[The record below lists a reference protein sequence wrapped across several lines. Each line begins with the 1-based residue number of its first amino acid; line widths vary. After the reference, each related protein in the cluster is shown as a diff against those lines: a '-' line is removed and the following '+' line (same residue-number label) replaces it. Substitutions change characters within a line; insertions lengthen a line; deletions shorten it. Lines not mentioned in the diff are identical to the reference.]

1 MNIHKLLA
9 VCCLIAALV
18 AMTGCEEQPR
28 TTSLRLALSST
39 IEDTTRTITPNQQSL
54 EIHSYYISGVGPNGK
69 TFSVTTLSPQVIIEG
84 LVLGTWTITA
94 KGQNL
99 QGTDLVVGTTEHQ
112 LTTTATRADILMGTL
127 VGDGNIK
134 VTFLWEEVDFPDI
147 ELDLYLTPQGGTE
160 SQITTGIVV
169 IEATARAVFETS
181 RPAGSYE
188 LRYELY
194 SQGVKVDGGTEALRV
209 INNGLTEGTIDI
221 SLDKLV
227 SVAPGISIT
236 TELTTPVE
244 GQISGIGSTILPN
257 TIASVEFA
265 QTGGGG
271 STDIAVRWF
280 LDGELFATGPST
292 TFSTFTG
299 SHRLDVIANT
309 SKPGSI
315 GSVSWPFQATVQ
327 NNAGVPIAIM
337 SLQNGDLDAASQP
350 FNLNEITDAA
360 FLRDGKLL
368 IASQN
373 SLQLCKIVQDK
384 LVVVKNFTDAGAT
397 ASVATEP
404 YPVYGVTD
412 IAVDLLDDMVCT
424 TASTTG
430 TMVVYA
436 YDSATENLVKKGY
449 MSSDPTPY
457 AEQQWTIM
465 SNPVLD
471 TGRNLVYFFDAG
483 GVDRYLFYY
492 EYGNSGFDYIGS
504 ASIDAVASPANTDP
518 MRLAISGDF
527 RRLGMVSP
535 ANGSFH
541 LMSNQFNGYDN
552 DPGSTI
558 MIDRADPA
566 GASALLS
573 GMVFSQTD
581 FYTFKAAG
589 LTRYTSPDNG
599 GSYVLESS
607 LGAPLNSVSAMVFN
621 TTNTKAWVVS
631 AGVNPGISLLTLTSG
646 VPAHQ
651 GFTPSGTFKGK
662 RIAISPLGDLL
673 CVVGDSS
680 NLTLYRVSDGLN

>member
-1 MNIHKLLA
+1 
-9 VCCLIAALV
+9 
-18 AMTGCEEQPR
+18 
-28 TTSLRLALSST
+28 
-39 IEDTTRTITPNQQSL
+39 
-54 EIHSYYISGVGPNGK
+54 
-69 TFSVTTLSPQVIIEG
+69 
-84 LVLGTWTITA
+84 
-94 KGQNL
+94 
-99 QGTDLVVGTTEHQ
+99 
-112 LTTTATRADILMGTL
+112 
-127 VGDGNIK
+127 
-134 VTFLWEEVDFPDI
+134 
-147 ELDLYLTPQGGTE
+147 
-160 SQITTGIVV
+160 
-169 IEATARAVFETS
+169 
-181 RPAGSYE
+181 
-188 LRYELY
+188 
-194 SQGVKVDGGTEALRV
+194 
-209 INNGLTEGTIDI
+209 
-221 SLDKLV
+221 
-227 SVAPGISIT
+227 
-236 TELTTPVE
+236 
-244 GQISGIGSTILPN
+244 
-257 TIASVEFA
+257 
-265 QTGGGG
+265 
-271 STDIAVRWF
+271 
-280 LDGELFATGPST
+280 
-292 TFSTFTG
+292 
-299 SHRLDVIANT
+299 LDVIANT

-337 SLQNGDLDAASQP
+337 NIENGDLDAASQP
-350 FNLNEITDAA
+350 FKLDQVTDAV

-384 LVVVKNFTDAGAT
+384 LVVVRNFTDAGAT

-412 IAVDLLDDMVCT
+412 IAVDLLDDFVCT

-449 MSSDPTPY
+449 KSSDPTPY

-471 TGRNLVYFFDAG
+471 TGRNLLYFFDAG

-492 EYGNSGFDYIGS
+492 GYGNSGFNYIGS
-504 ASIDAVASPANTDP
+504 ASIDAVASPANVNPT
-518 MRLAISGDF
+518 RLAISGDF

-552 DPGSTI
+552 DPASTI

-566 GASALLS
+566 GAAAVLS
-573 GMVFSQTD
+573 GMAFSQTD

-589 LTRYTSPDNG
+589 VSRYTTTDNG

-651 GFTPSGTFKGK
+651 GFVSSGTFIGK
-662 RIAISPLGDLL
+662 RIALSPLGDLL
-673 CVVGDSS
+673 CVVGDTSD
-680 NLTLYRVSDGLN
+680 LTLYRVSDGLN